1 MHFVGDELNVFA
13 FSRSAHVC
21 FVFLVSFSLQKYQC
35 SEMALDA
42 HQTIWLF
49 VVVVVV
55 LVLPSAEKA
64 WISH

>member
-1 MHFVGDELNVFA
+1 
-13 FSRSAHVC
+13 
-21 FVFLVSFSLQKYQC
+21 
-35 SEMALDA
+35 MALDA

-55 LVLPSAEKA
+55 LVVPFAEKA